1 MFIILGLLSAIVG
14 AINAVPE
21 VEFKKFLGYTTVNQ
35 IGFFMIILAYGDIN
49 TRNACFFFLF
59 TYILMLTSLF
69 AVILHRLVAFNY
81 LTDIA
86 QSRSK
91 LDLKVSFSL
100 VIILLSMAGLPFT
113 LGFLSKSSLFF
124 SIIHLGMHSSSVY
137 FIILVLLLNSVSS
150 FYYYTYIIKL
160 LLTVTDFSPL
170 TKNKYYNNFKLQTK
184 SVITYDIIK
193 NNIIIEFV
201 LKKKNKKSSLFFYDQ
216 YFDKLKCF
224 TLDF

>member
-1 MFIILGLLSAIVG
+1 
-14 AINAVPE
+14 
-21 VEFKKFLGYTTVNQ
+21 
-35 IGFFMIILAYGDIN
+35 
-49 TRNACFFFLF
+49 
-59 TYILMLTSLF
+59 MLTSLF

-201 LKKKNKKSSLFFYDQ
+201 LKNNKKLSLFFDNPYL
-216 YFDKLKCF
+216 DKLRRF
-224 TLDF
+224 TLDFWKLLLTLDFL